1 MGEVSR
7 LVYDIESL
15 YIDGMTAKT
24 IALTLEVP
32 VETVLSVLEQM
43 CVEDA
48 PYDEHD
54 YA

>member
-1 MGEVSR
+1 MGKVSQ
-7 LVYDIESL
+7 LVYDIETL

-24 IALTLEVP
+24 IALTLDVP
-32 VETVLSVLEQM
+32 VETVLGVLEQM

-48 PYDEHD
+48 PYDEYD